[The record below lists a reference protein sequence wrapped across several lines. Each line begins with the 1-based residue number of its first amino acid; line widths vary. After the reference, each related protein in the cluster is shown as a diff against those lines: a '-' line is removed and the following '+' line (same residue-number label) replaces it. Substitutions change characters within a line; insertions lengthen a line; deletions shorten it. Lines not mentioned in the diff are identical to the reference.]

1 MSIDHIS
8 LSRLS
13 MNQPGALEKDEDE
26 LAGEQFEGYLIQMLV
41 REMRKT
47 IPKGGIFDSQ
57 AMNIFMDLFDQTIAE
72 EIAQGGGLGFAE
84 ALEKSMGG
92 NVDNKKFSDMLQKYN
107 TTLPHSEK
115 PDLRPIGGGQNHRT
129 KENGIPVEGYLT
141 SKYGMRLSPITK
153 DKHTMHKGIDIGAK
167 TGTPIHAVRGG
178 TVRVA
183 GDRGGYG
190 NVVIIDHGK
199 GLSTT
204 YAHCNSLNVKTG
216 QKVSANDVIAT
227 VGSTGNSTGPH
238 LHFEV
243 RQNGKAIDPE
253 KFFDWKFKK

>member
-1 MSIDHIS
+1 MSIDHVS

-13 MNQPGALEKDEDE
+13 MNQTDVLDKDEKE
-26 LAGEQFEGYLIQMLV
+26 MAGEQFEGYLIQMLV

-57 AMNIFMDLFDQTIAE
+57 AMNIFMDLFDQTVAE
-72 EIAQGGGLGFAE
+72 EIAKGGGLGLAD
-84 ALEKSMGG
+84 ALEGSMGG
-92 NVDNKKFSDMLQKYN
+92 QVDNKKFSDMLQKYK
-107 TTLPHSEK
+107 TMIPHTER
-115 PDLRPIGGGQNHRT
+115 PDLRPIGGGHDHR
-129 KENGIPVEGYLT
+129 KPENGIPVEGRLT
-141 SKYGMRLSPITK
+141 SKYGMRLSPIKK
-153 DKHTMHKGIDIGAK
+153 DKRVMHKGIDIGAK

-190 NVVIIDHGK
+190 NVVIIDHGE

-216 QKVSANDVIAT
+216 QKVSANQVIAT

-243 RQNGKAIDPE
+243 RQNGKAIDPQ
-253 KFFDWKFKK
+253 KFFDWKFEK